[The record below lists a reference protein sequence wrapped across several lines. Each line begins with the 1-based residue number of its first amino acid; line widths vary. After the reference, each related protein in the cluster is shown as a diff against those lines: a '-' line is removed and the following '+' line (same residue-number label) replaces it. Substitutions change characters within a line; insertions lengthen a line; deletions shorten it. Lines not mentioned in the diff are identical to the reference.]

1 MFGILWYS
9 INMNHVI
16 MFATVYLSNLSMPI
30 GNSWSCLLRWF
41 SLLAT
46 SLTWTHSVMSPTKR
60 QNSLQTRMD
69 SCLLRP
75 GVALLI
81 SVSFCLSCFFSLCSL
96 YYPYFFSFLCFLSFF
111 LPTLVKIGS
120 SLPLKQYANN
130 NKLMLVKPGL
140 LLSVSS
146 FSIFPSVYS
155 LFLSLFL
162 FLYLTI

>member
-16 MFATVYLSNLSMPI
+16 MFATVYLSNLSLPI

-46 SLTWTHSVMSPTKR
+46 SLTWTHSVTSPTKR

-81 SVSFCLSCFFSLCSL
+81 SVSFFLASFLCVVFTILIS
-96 YYPYFFSFLCFLSFF
+96 SFLCFLSFF